1 MKIRECLYNLQ
12 LLWENVAPRR
22 CAVCGDKIDEGVFC
36 QICRE
41 HFVINKMV
49 EQGET
54 INIIYLLYKYER
66 EVRKVIHAVKF
77 ENKGRYL
84 YQLEEEARVIFGS
97 YWQELLQQYDLTVA
111 IPTSVNRSQ
120 ERGYE
125 VPEEI
130 FDFLN
135 FHQMHK
141 VLERRRVTAP
151 LFNLNKEQREQEV
164 AGCFKVIADVTDKRV
179 LLLDDIY
186 TTGATANEAAKTLL
200 AAGAK
205 YVDVLAFSAGKNNWN

>member
-1 MKIRECLYNLQ
+1 MKIRDWLYNLQ
-12 LLWENVAPRR
+12 LLWENVAPRC

-36 QICRE
+36 SVCRE

-66 EVRKVIHAVKF
+66 EVRKFLHAVKF

-84 YQLEEEARVIFGS
+84 YPLGEEATVIFGC
-97 YWQELLQQYDLTVA
+97 YWQELLQQYDLAVA
-111 IPTSVNRSQ
+111 IPTSVNRFQ

-130 FDFLN
+130 FSFLN
-135 FHQMHK
+135 SFKMQK
-141 VLERRRVTAP
+141 VLERSRVTAP
-151 LFNLNKEQREQEV
+151 LFDLNKEQREQEL
-164 AGCFKVIADVTDKRV
+164 AGCFKVIADVTDKRI

-200 AAGAK
+200 TAGAK
-205 YVDVLAFSAGKNNWN
+205 YVDVLAFSAGKNNWD

>member
-1 MKIRECLYNLQ
+1 MYNLQ
-12 LLWENVAPRR
+12 LLWENIAPRR
-22 CAVCGDKIDEGVFC
+22 CAVCGDGIDEGVFC
-36 QICRE
+36 QVCRE
-41 HFVINKMV
+41 QFVLNKMA
-49 EQGET
+49 EQGE
-54 INIIYLLYKYER
+54 NIKIVYLLFKYER
-66 EVRKVIHAVKF
+66 ELRQLLHLVKF
-77 ENKGRYL
+77 EKRSGYL
-84 YQLEEEARVIFGS
+84 YPLGEEAGLLFGD

-130 FDFLN
+130 FNFLRSSKM
-135 FHQMHK
+135 QK
-141 VLERRRVTAP
+141 VLERCRVTAP
-151 LFNLNKEQREQEV
+151 LFNLNKEQREQEL
-164 AGCFKVIADVTDKRV
+164 AGCFKVIADVTDKRI

-205 YVDVLAFSAGKNNWN
+205 YVDVLAFSAGKNNWD

>member
-1 MKIRECLYNLQ
+1 MKLREVLYNLQ
-12 LLWENVAPRR
+12 LLWENIAPRR

-36 QICRE
+36 RVCRE
-41 HFVINKMV
+41 QFVLNKMV
-49 EQGET
+49 EQGES
-54 INIIYLLYKYER
+54 IKIVYLLFKYER
-66 EVRKVIHAVKF
+66 ELRHFLHLVKF
-77 ENKGRYL
+77 EKRPGYL
-84 YQLEEEARVIFGS
+84 YPLGEEAGLLFGD
-97 YWQELLQQYDLTVA
+97 YWQELLQQYDLVTP

-130 FDFLN
+130 FNFLSSPKM
-135 FHQMHK
+135 QK
-141 VLERRRVTAP
+141 VLERSRVTVP
-151 LFNLNKEQREQEV
+151 LFNLNKEQREQEL
-164 AGCFKVIADVTDKRV
+164 AGCFQVIAGVRDKRI

-205 YVDVLAFSAGKNNWN
+205 YVDVLAFSAGKNNWD